1 MQFRCPIL
9 FVACSILSAAMAADG
24 ADPVRPESNTSS
36 GLLVGVAETDI
47 TPPVGFP
54 MAGYYHE
61 RLAEGM
67 IDPLK
72 AKAIVFREGDTAGAV
87 VVCDLIGI
95 ATDLS
100 REVRRRVS
108 EKTGIP
114 ENNIG
119 ISATHSHTAPDYMK
133 ELYLYLGKE
142 QQEELRATYIEKLI
156 NGPVEAIVQAHANA
170 KPSSLAAG

>member
-1 MQFRCPIL
+1 MHSGCRIL
-9 FVACSILSAAMAADG
+9 LLACSIAAVAMTTEG
-24 ADPVRPESNTSS
+24 ADPLSS
-36 GLLVGVAETDI
+36 QSDSRSSLLVGVAETDI

-61 RLAEGM
+61 RLAEGTM
-67 IDPLK
+67 DALK
-72 AKAIVFREGDTAGAV
+72 AKAIVFRDGDTTAAL

-114 ENNIG
+114 EHNIA
-119 ISATHSHTAPDYMK
+119 ISATHSHTAPD
-133 ELYLYLGKE
+133 
-142 QQEELRATYIEKLI
+142 
-156 NGPVEAIVQAHANA
+156 
-170 KPSSLAAG
+170 